1 MMQKSVLI
9 NRQLFVLNKIRC
21 SSLLIF
27 SGSELIYNHR
37 SNYLSKA
44 QRVKHVK
51 GVPGEM
57 ILCLYRFF
65 FT

>member
-9 NRQLFVLNKIRC
+9 NRQLFELNKIRC

-27 SGSELIYNHR
+27 SGSELINNHR

-44 QRVKHVK
+44 QRVKHVN

-57 ILCLYRFF
+57 ILCL
-65 FT
+65 